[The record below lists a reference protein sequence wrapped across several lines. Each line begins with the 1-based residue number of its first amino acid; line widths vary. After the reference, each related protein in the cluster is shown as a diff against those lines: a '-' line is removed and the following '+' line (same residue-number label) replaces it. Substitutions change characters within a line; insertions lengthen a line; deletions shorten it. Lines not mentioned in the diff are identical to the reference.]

1 MYINNM
7 RKKQLLLFAA
17 ILLCMLTAKAQQRA
31 DATQYSKYIKA
42 VDEYRPAPGQFTNT
56 YPEYTEGDDA
66 AVMATKCT
74 EQIAANAQGLISLGS
89 FGGYVTFHFDHSIA
103 NISGQN
109 DFYIMGNA
117 SKALITGYTETGGS
131 SEPGIVMVSRD
142 DNNNGLPDDQWYELS
157 GSADVDSVGKVTYGY
172 EITYTYSAM
181 SDVPWTDSKGRTG
194 TVARNNY
201 HQQEYFPLWL
211 TADGTLSFSGTL
223 LPDNGVNISQGDYQ
237 WVQMFMRNGYVDN
250 KPNNDSTANS
260 FNIEWA
266 VDANRQSV
274 NLDRIDFVRVYTG
287 MNQTCGWLGES
298 STEVRGAEDL
308 HLDESIAYVTGI
320 STPHSSKEAVHEVA
334 RYAADGRR
342 LLSPCN
348 GLNIIKMS
356 DGSVKK
362 YIIK

>member
-1 MYINNM
+1 M
-7 RKKQLLLFAA
+7 RKKLLLFLAA
-17 ILLCMLTAKAQQRA
+17 ALLCAFTAKAQRRA
-31 DATQYSKYIKA
+31 DAAQYSKYIKA
-42 VDEYRPAPGQFTNT
+42 VDEYRPAPGQFTNV
-56 YPEYTEGDDA
+56 YPEYADGDNA
-66 AVMATKCT
+66 ASMATKCT
-74 EQIAANAQGLISLGS
+74 EQIAANAQGLISLGG

-103 NISGQN
+103 NISGKN

-117 SKALITGYTETGGS
+117 SKALIAGYTETGGS

-157 GSADVDSVGKVTYGY
+157 GSADVDSVGKVTYNY

-181 SDVPWTDSKGRTG
+181 NDVPWTDSKGRTG
-194 TVARNNY
+194 TIVRNSY

-211 TADGTLSFSGTL
+211 TAEGTLTFSGTL
-223 LPDNGVNISQGDYQ
+223 LPNNGVNINQGDFQ

-250 KPNNDSTANS
+250 KPNNDSIANS

-266 VDANRQSV
+266 VDANRQPV
-274 NLDRIDFVRVYTG
+274 NLDRIDFVRIYTG
-287 MNQTCGWLGES
+287 MNQMCGWLGET

-308 HLDESIAYVTGI
+308 HLDESIAYATGI
-320 STPHSSKEAVHEVA
+320 STPHNDKANIREVA

-342 LLSPCN
+342 ISSPCH

-356 DGSVKK
+356 DGSV
-362 YIIK
+362 IKHINK